1 MTRPRA
7 HSRAWLLQWLLQM
20 TSRVTGN
27 NVLIVEDETLLALML
42 EDLLIDSGH
51 RVVHAGSVPDAMAA
65 LEREPFD
72 AAILDINVNGND
84 VFPVA
89 ARLRELNTPFVFA
102 SASDA
107 EQIGPEFRQ
116 EQLIA
121 KPYTIGQVQ
130 QSLSGMLAS
139 A

>member
-1 MTRPRA
+1 
-7 HSRAWLLQWLLQM
+7 M
-20 TSRVTGN
+20 TSRVTSN

-51 RVVHAGSVPDAMAA
+51 RVVHAGSVLEAMAA

-107 EQIGPEFRQ
+107 EHIGPEFRH

-130 QSLSGMLAS
+130 QSLSGMLAG

>member
-1 MTRPRA
+1 MNP
-7 HSRAWLLQWLLQM
+7 
-20 TSRVTGN
+20 RVTGN

-42 EDLLIDSGH
+42 EDLLLDSGH
-51 RVVHAGSVPDAMAA
+51 RVVHAGSLAEAMAA
-65 LEREPFD
+65 LEREQFD
-72 AAILDINVNGND
+72 AAILDININGTE

-89 ARLRELNTPFVFA
+89 ARLRDLGVPFVFA
-102 SASDA
+102 SASDSDR
-107 EQIGPEFRQ
+107 IGAEFRQ

-130 QSLSGMLAS
+130 QSLSHMLSS

>member
-1 MTRPRA
+1 MNPCFT
-7 HSRAWLLQWLLQM
+7 
-20 TSRVTGN
+20 VN

-42 EDLLIDSGH
+42 EDLLRDSGH
-51 RVVHAGSVPDAMAA
+51 RVVHAGSLPDAMAA
-65 LEREPFD
+65 LEREQFD
-72 AAILDINVNGND
+72 AAILDININGTD

-107 EQIGPEFRQ
+107 ERIGPEFRQ

-130 QSLSGMLAS
+130 QSLDHMLAVPGT
-139 A
+139 

>member
-1 MTRPRA
+1 MN
-7 HSRAWLLQWLLQM
+7 SCI
-20 TSRVTGN
+20 TGN

-42 EDLLIDSGH
+42 EDLLLESGH
-51 RVVHAGSVPDAMAA
+51 RVVHAASLPEAMAA

-72 AAILDINVNGND
+72 AAILDININGDD

-89 ARLRELNTPFVFA
+89 ARLRELSTPFVFA

-107 EQIGPEFRQ
+107 GQIGPEFR
-116 EQLIA
+116 EERLIA

-130 QSLSGMLAS
+130 QSLGHLLTAG

>member
-1 MTRPRA
+1 MN
-7 HSRAWLLQWLLQM
+7 SRA
-20 TSRVTGN
+20 TGN

-42 EDLLIDSGH
+42 EDLLLDSGH
-51 RVVHAGSVPDAMAA
+51 RVVHASSLPDAMAV
-65 LEREPFD
+65 LDQEQFD
-72 AAILDINVNGND
+72 AAILDININGTD

-102 SASDA
+102 SASHADR
-107 EQIGPEFRQ
+107 IGPEFRQ

-130 QSLSGMLAS
+130 HSLNCLLAPS
-139 A
+139 TG

>member
-1 MTRPRA
+1 MNPRI
-7 HSRAWLLQWLLQM
+7 
-20 TSRVTGN
+20 TGN

-42 EDLLIDSGH
+42 EDLLLESGH
-51 RVVHAGSVPDAMAA
+51 RVVHAGSLPDAMAA
-65 LEREPFD
+65 LDREQFD

-89 ARLRELNTPFVFA
+89 MRLRELNTPFVFA

-107 EQIGPEFRQ
+107 DRIGPEFRQ

-130 QSLSGMLAS
+130 QSLSGLLA
-139 A
+139 AQGA

>member
-1 MTRPRA
+1 MN
-7 HSRAWLLQWLLQM
+7 
-20 TSRVTGN
+20 SRVTGN

-51 RVVHAGSVPDAMAA
+51 RVVHARSLPDALAA
-65 LEREPFD
+65 LEREQFD
-72 AAILDINVNGND
+72 AAILDINIDGAD

-102 SASDA
+102 SASA
-107 EQIGPEFRQ
+107 ERIGADFCDEP
-116 EQLIA
+116 LIA

-130 QSLSGMLAS
+130 QSLTGLLAPTS

>member
-1 MTRPRA
+1 MN
-7 HSRAWLLQWLLQM
+7 
-20 TSRVTGN
+20 SRVTGN

-42 EDLLIDSGH
+42 EDLLVDSGH
-51 RVVHAGSVPDAMAA
+51 RVVHASSLPEAMAA
-65 LEREPFD
+65 LDREPFD
-72 AAILDINVNGND
+72 AAILDINVNGHD

-89 ARLRELNTPFVFA
+89 SRLRELNTPFVFA

-116 EQLIA
+116 EPLIA

-130 QSLSGMLAS
+130 QSLGGLLAP
-139 A
+139 AGT

>member
-1 MTRPRA
+1 
-7 HSRAWLLQWLLQM
+7 M
-20 TSRVTGN
+20 TSRFTGN

-42 EDLLIDSGH
+42 EDLLVDSGH
-51 RVVHAGSVPDAMAA
+51 RVVHAGSLTDAMAA
-65 LEREPFD
+65 LDREPFD
-72 AAILDINVNGND
+72 AAILDININGDD

-107 EQIGPEFRQ
+107 GQIGPEFRL
-116 EQLIA
+116 EPLIA

-130 QSLSGMLAS
+130 QSLGHLLA
-139 A
+139 AQDA

>member
-1 MTRPRA
+1 MN
-7 HSRAWLLQWLLQM
+7 SRI
-20 TSRVTGN
+20 SSN

-51 RVVHAGSVPDAMAA
+51 HVVHASSLPEAMAA

-72 AAILDINVNGND
+72 AAILDININGDD

-102 SASDA
+102 SATDA

-116 EQLIA
+116 EELIA
-121 KPYTIGQVQ
+121 KPYTIGQLQ
-130 QSLSGMLAS
+130 QSLSHMLAVEGT
-139 A
+139 

>member
-1 MTRPRA
+1 MN
-7 HSRAWLLQWLLQM
+7 
-20 TSRVTGN
+20 SRVTGN

-42 EDLLIDSGH
+42 EDLLLDSGH
-51 RVVHAGSVPDAMAA
+51 RVVHAGSLPDAMAA
-65 LEREPFD
+65 LEHERFD
-72 AAILDINVNGND
+72 AAILDININGSD

-102 SASDA
+102 SASADRVGA
-107 EQIGPEFRQ
+107 EFGDEP
-116 EQLIA
+116 LIA

-130 QSLSGMLAS
+130 TSLNGLLAPTG